1 MQPFVKRKS
10 QQVQSGWLMAEADRP
25 TLQVL
30 LRVQI
35 SRPRLRN
42 ALRSVQLN
50 VSGLLLNAKTESADE
65 LLNLTVDTV
74 RAGRLLHSSQRG

>member
-1 MQPFVKRKS
+1 MTEPER
-10 QQVQSGWLMAEADRP
+10 DP
-25 TLQVL
+25 LQVL
-30 LRVQI
+30 LRVKI

-74 RAGRLLHSSQRG
+74 RALSAC